1 MAEASYKTL
10 NNTLEEELR
19 RELIEKNK
27 ELQLLKNRCEML
39 EQSVRDEQTAKY
51 EAYKRI
57 SKLIAKTD

>member
-1 MAEASYKTL
+1 M
-10 NNTLEEELR
+10 
-19 RELIEKNK
+19 ELIEKNK

-39 EQSVRDEQTAKY
+39 EQSVREEQTAKY